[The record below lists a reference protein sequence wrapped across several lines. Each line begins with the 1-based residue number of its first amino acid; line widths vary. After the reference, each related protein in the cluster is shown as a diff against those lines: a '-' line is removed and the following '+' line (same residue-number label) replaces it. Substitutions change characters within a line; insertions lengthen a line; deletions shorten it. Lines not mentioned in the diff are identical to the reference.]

1 MELKQ
6 YQIVLVNLDP
16 TIGSE
21 MKKTR
26 PCVVISPDEMNR
38 YLQTVVIAPMT
49 SSSKSYPTRVEV
61 KHNSKKGWIVL
72 DQIRTV
78 DRNRIVKV
86 FDNLSPKEIISLKD
100 VCHKIA
106 KIENIELNIQYSNDE
121 INYSIAD
128 IEKIKSVLPGFNY
141 TSIDD
146 GLMSMSQRLV
156 TCAE

>member
-49 SSSKSYPTRVEV
+49 SSSKSYPTRVDV

-86 FDNLSPKEIISLKD
+86 FDNLSPKEIISLKG
-100 VCHKIA
+100 V
-106 KIENIELNIQYSNDE
+106 
-121 INYSIAD
+121 
-128 IEKIKSVLPGFNY
+128 IKETFV
-141 TSIDD
+141 D
-146 GLMSMSQRLV
+146 
-156 TCAE
+156 